1 MYLPFK
7 MQQTFAHRKI
17 NSLPDELLYILFRAA
32 ETMNNPRLLG
42 FVFLPQGDDFVM
54 ASHIMQDHGLLQ
66 GFRKVDLSL
75 KEFDLSF
82 KSRFV
87 YFVKTCL
94 AKGNDLRLLQ
104 VFFQFD

>member
-1 MYLPFK
+1 MYLSFR

-17 NSLPDELLYILFRAA
+17 NSLPDELLYIFFGAA

-75 KEFDLSF
+75 KEFILLL
-82 KSRFV
+82 KTRFV
-87 YFVKTCL
+87 HLVQTCL
-94 AKGNDLRLLQ
+94 A
-104 VFFQFD
+104 